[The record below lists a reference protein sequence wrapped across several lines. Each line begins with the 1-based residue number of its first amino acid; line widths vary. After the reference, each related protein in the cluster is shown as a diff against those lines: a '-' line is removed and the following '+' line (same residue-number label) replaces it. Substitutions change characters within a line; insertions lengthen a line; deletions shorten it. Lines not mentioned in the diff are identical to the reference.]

1 MRNLNTLR
9 VGINLAKEG
18 QNPIEIRSNL
28 STSLVGVQASHKR
41 DRVQASTVN
50 QLTNLVATSPL
61 SDTYVYIKN
70 VGNTNFDVRNAA
82 ADAGIIATLASGE
95 FMFFRLAKNKDVY
108 VKNLSASDTGEIE
121 ISYWQAEQNV
131 Q

>member
-9 VGINLAKEG
+9 VGINLVKEG

-28 STSLVGVQASHKR
+28 STSLIGVQASHKR
-41 DRVQASTVN
+41 DRVKASTVN

-61 SDTYVYIKN
+61 SDTYVYLKN
-70 VGNTNFDVRNAA
+70 VGDTNFDVRNAA

-95 FMFFRLAKNKDVY
+95 FMFFRLQKAKDLY
-108 VKNLSASDTGEIE
+108 VKNLSSSDVGEVE
-121 ISYWQAEQNV
+121 VSYWQAEQNAE
-131 Q
+131 